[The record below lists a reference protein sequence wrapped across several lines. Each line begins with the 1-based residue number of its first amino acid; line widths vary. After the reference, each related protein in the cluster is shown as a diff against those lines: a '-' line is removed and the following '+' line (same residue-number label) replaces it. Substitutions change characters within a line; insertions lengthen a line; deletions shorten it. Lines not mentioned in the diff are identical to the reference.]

1 MSSEN
6 KSEIIN
12 RINNT
17 LDEDFGYFLRSMVY
31 F

>member
-17 LDEDFGYFLRSMVY
+17 LDEDFGYCLQSMVY